1 MDLQN
6 NYTWE
11 AEKADGT
18 IIKDGGDLSGCV
30 LLSLVPNRP
39 LLPSHSI
46 VGVEMT
52 RRFGRG
58 FVRGMGG
65 GMKEYLH
72 CVVCNGFRVY
82 VRSNGTVHVTPHDY
96 EMYV

>member
-1 MDLQN
+1 MNN

-18 IIKDGGDLSGCV
+18 ILTEGENLAECVRFSLSPQV
-30 LLSLVPNRP
+30 P
-39 LLPSHSI
+39 LLPAHNS
-46 VGVEMT
+46 VGVEME

-58 FVRGMGG
+58 FVKGLGG
-65 GMKEYLH
+65 GLKEYVH
-72 CVVCNGFRVY
+72 CVVCKGYRVY

-96 EMYV
+96 ELYV